1 MARNNGGWNLRG
13 GLNLSAE
20 LFNRLA
26 DLDQRQLEEERN
38 AKLLADSVDSD
49 SGLAA
54 GGQPGATD
62 AEIAEDIAAFNDWI
76 EEHKDGRPQ

>member
-26 DLDQRQLEEERN
+26 DLGQRQLEDANGVLDNR
-38 AKLLADSVDSD
+38 D
-49 SGLAA
+49 SGDSGVAT